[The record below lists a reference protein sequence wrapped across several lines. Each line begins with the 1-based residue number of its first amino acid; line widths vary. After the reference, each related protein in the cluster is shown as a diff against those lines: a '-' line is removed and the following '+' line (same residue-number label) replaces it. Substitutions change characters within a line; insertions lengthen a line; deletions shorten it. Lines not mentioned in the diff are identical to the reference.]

1 MLKSIFSHLDK
12 AKSRLENDSNKVI
25 NYIYQYQIKHQYEIT
40 NTITE
45 HMKSSINE
53 MKEKEKEELDVKK
66 SEIVDKQRQL
76 ESRIQEV
83 EREIFVILI

>member
-1 MLKSIFSHLDK
+1 
-12 AKSRLENDSNKVI
+12 
-25 NYIYQYQIKHQYEIT
+25 
-40 NTITE
+40 
-45 HMKSSINE
+45 MKSSINE